1 MVGTKAL
8 AYDIAVENADG
19 VTIYYNYIN
28 DGKELEVTNKDSNY
42 PDNSYAGNIV
52 IPEEVTFMNR
62 TRKVSNIGSR
72 AFIQCHDL
80 TSVIISNNVTKIEM
94 QAFYGDLRLN
104 SITIGN
110 NVTEIGE
117 SAFLGCRSL
126 TSITIPNS
134 VTTIGAGAFDG
145 CTGLTS
151 VIMGSNVKVIG
162 EEAFSDCSGMTS
174 VTIPSSV
181 TIIGN
186 SAFSWCWGLTSVHIT
201 DLAAWCNITF
211 LDNPLHYADHLFLN
225 GTEIKELT
233 IPNSVTSIADGAFA
247 SCTGFDSI
255 IIPNSVST
263 IGAGAFNGC
272 TGLTSVSIPSSV
284 ISIGDYAFEGCD
296 LLTVISKIEEP
307 FQIESHTFSNNTFMN
322 ASLYVPNGSK
332 SKYQTTNGWK
342 DFKYIEEDT
351 NSGEEP
357 IVQKCNKP
365 TISYSEGKLTFNSTT
380 EGAVCYSTISDTD
393 IASYSGNEIQ
403 LCVTYVIKVYA
414 TKEGYENSEITTATL
429 CWIDVEPKTEGLNS
443 VAQVRAN
450 AVMIKT
456 NGGEITIEGADENTS
471 ITVYT
476 LDGVQVGAATCRNGI
491 AFINTNLKCDSIAI
505 VKIGN
510 KSVKVQIK

>member
-1 MVGTKAL
+1 
-8 AYDIAVENADG
+8 
-19 VTIYYNYIN
+19 
-28 DGKELEVTNKDSNY
+28 
-42 PDNSYAGNIV
+42 
-52 IPEEVTFMNR
+52 
-62 TRKVSNIGSR
+62 
-72 AFIQCHDL
+72 
-80 TSVIISNNVTKIEM
+80 
-94 QAFYGDLRLN
+94 
-104 SITIGN
+104 
-110 NVTEIGE
+110 
-117 SAFLGCRSL
+117 
-126 TSITIPNS
+126 
-134 VTTIGAGAFDG
+134 
-145 CTGLTS
+145 
-151 VIMGSNVKVIG
+151 
-162 EEAFSDCSGMTS
+162 
-174 VTIPSSV
+174 
-181 TIIGN
+181 
-186 SAFSWCWGLTSVHIT
+186 
-201 DLAAWCNITF
+201 
-211 LDNPLHYADHLFLN
+211 
-225 GTEIKELT
+225 
-233 IPNSVTSIADGAFA
+233 
-247 SCTGFDSI
+247 
-255 IIPNSVST
+255 
-263 IGAGAFNGC
+263 
-272 TGLTSVSIPSSV
+272 
-284 ISIGDYAFEGCD
+284 
-296 LLTVISKIEEP
+296 
-307 FQIESHTFSNNTFMN
+307 MN

-476 LDGVQVGAATCRNGI
+476 LDGVQVGSATCRNGV
-491 AFINTNLKCDSIAI
+491 AFINTNLKYDSIAI